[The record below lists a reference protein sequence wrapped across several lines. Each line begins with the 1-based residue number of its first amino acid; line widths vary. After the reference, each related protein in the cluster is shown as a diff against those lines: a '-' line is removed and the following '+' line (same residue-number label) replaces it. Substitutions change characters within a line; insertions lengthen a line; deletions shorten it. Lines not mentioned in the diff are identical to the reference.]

1 MAVAGIVALWIA
13 FAATHMGLSSLRLRP
28 RLVAALGPGGFLGLY
43 SLVALAIF
51 VPMVSIYFQ
60 NKHAG
65 PHLWYL
71 GAIPGMRWAV
81 YIGMGVALVLAVA
94 AFIRPSPA
102 TMLSRS
108 TEVAGVYRI
117 TRHPLFMGTALF
129 GLLHLLVAS
138 VNAAEL
144 AFFGGFPIFALAGC
158 AHQDRRKLA
167 GADEGFRS
175 FHDQTPFLPFTGRDT
190 PRGIAEMPVALLI
203 GVAVTV
209 LLRWFHP
216 VWFG

>member
-13 FAATHMGLSSLRLRP
+13 FAASHMGLSSLRLRP

-43 SLVALAIF
+43 SLIALAIF
-51 VPMVSIYFQ
+51 VPMVSLYFG

-71 GAIPGMRWAV
+71 GAVPGLRWAV
-81 YIGMGVALVLAVA
+81 YIGMGAALVLAVA
-94 AFIRPSPA
+94 GLIRPSPA
-102 TMLSRS
+102 TMLSSS

-117 TRHPLFMGTALF
+117 TRHPLFMGVGLF
-129 GLLHLLVAS
+129 GLLHLLGAS

-144 AFFGGFPIFALAGC
+144 AFFGGLPLFALVGC

-167 GADEGFRS
+167 TDGEGFRS
-175 FHDQTPFLPFTGRDT
+175 FHDQTPFLPFTGRET
-190 PRGIAEMPVALLI
+190 LRGLAEMPLALAL
-203 GVAVTV
+203 GVGLTV
-209 LLRWFHP
+209 LLRSFHGA
-216 VWFG
+216 WFG